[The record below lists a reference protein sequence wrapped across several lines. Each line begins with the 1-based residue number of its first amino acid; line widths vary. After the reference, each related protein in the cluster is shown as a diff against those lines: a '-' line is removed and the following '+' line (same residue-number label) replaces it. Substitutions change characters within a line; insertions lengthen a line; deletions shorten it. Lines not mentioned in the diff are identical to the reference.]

1 MAMAAAAILMRSCT
15 LRSAMTPKQEIDKL
29 RNELERHNRLYYLE
43 AKPEISDYDFDQ
55 LLRRLQELEEK
66 HPEHF
71 DPNSPTQRVGGAPID
86 EFKTVIHDPPMLS
99 IENAYTL
106 DELREWDARVKR
118 GLGRDEVEYEAE
130 LKIDGVSIDLL
141 YEHGALVRGG
151 VRGDDVT
158 PNVRTVRNL
167 PLTIPTK
174 ERVEVRGEIYIPL
187 AEFAKLNEHLQ
198 EAGQEPLAN
207 PRNAAAG
214 SLRQKD
220 PKLAAQ
226 RRLYAYVYHVLG
238 AIASQWQAYERL
250 EKLGFPTNPKRTLCN
265 SLDDVIAFIEQC
277 RELRHELEFD
287 IDGIVVKVNKREQQ
301 QELGTTSKAPRWAI
315 AFKYPPEAAQTV
327 VRAINLYV
335 GRTGTVTPVAQFDEV
350 LLAGTRVVNASLH
363 NFDEVARKDVRVG
376 DTILVEKGGD
386 IIPKVVD
393 VLQDKRPSGA
403 EEIVPPTACPEG
415 GEPLHRFGGEVA
427 VRYIN
432 QGCPDIA
439 RESLFPFASRKAMD
453 IEGMGYERIKLML
466 AQGLVTD
473 YASLYELRVD
483 VVAQPE
489 RMGEKSAQKLIDSI
503 EASKG
508 RPLPN
513 FVFALG
519 IRSVG
524 ERAAKLLADRFPSI
538 DALMDATAE
547 ALVEVPEIGP
557 KVAESVTFYFSVPAN
572 RERIEKM
579 QRLGV
584 NPTHT
589 RTATGDKLAGKSV
602 VVTGTLQR
610 FTRDEIPHRTEREG
624 GKEAASV
631 SSKTAYVVAGEAA
644 GSKLEKA
651 KSLGVPVLT
660 EEEFLELI
668 D

>member
-1 MAMAAAAILMRSCT
+1 
-15 LRSAMTPKQEIDKL
+15 MTAKQEIEKL
-29 RNELERHNRLYYLE
+29 RRELERHNRLYYLE

-66 HPEHF
+66 HPECF

-86 EFKTVIHDPPMLS
+86 EFKTVVHDPPMLS

-141 YEHGALVRGG
+141 YEHGALVRGATRGDG

-226 RRLYAYVYHVLG
+226 RRLYAYVYHVVG

-250 EKLGFPTNPKRTLCN
+250 EKLGFPTNPKRTVCN
-265 SLDDVIAFIEQC
+265 SLDDVIAFIE
-277 RELRHELEFD
+277 EWHEHRHDLQFD

-393 VLQDKRPSGA
+393 VLKDKRPPGA
-403 EEIVPPTACPEG
+403 EEVVPPTACPEC
-415 GEPLHRFGGEVA
+415 GEPLHKFEGEVA
-427 VRYIN
+427 VRCIN
-432 QGCPDIA
+432 QGCPAIA
-439 RESLFPFASRKAMD
+439 RESLFHFASRKAMD
-453 IEGMGYERIKLML
+453 IEGLGYERIKLML

-473 YASLYELRVD
+473 YASLYELRVGD
-483 VVAQPE
+483 VAQLE

-503 EASKG
+503 EASKA

-513 FVFALG
+513 FIFALG
-519 IRSVG
+519 IRFVG
-524 ERAAKLLADRFPSI
+524 ERAAKLLAERFPSI
-538 DALMDATAE
+538 DALMDATTE

-572 RERIEKM
+572 RERIAKM

-584 NPTHT
+584 NPMHT
-589 RTATGDKLAGKSV
+589 PAATGTKLAGKSV
-602 VVTGTLQR
+602 VVTGTLTR
-610 FTRDEIPHRTEREG
+610 FTRDEIHHLIEREG
-624 GKEAASV
+624 GKPAGSV

-660 EEEFLELI
+660 EEEFLALI
-668 D
+668 SA

>member
-1 MAMAAAAILMRSCT
+1 
-15 LRSAMTPKQEIDKL
+15 MTAKQEIEKL
-29 RNELERHNRLYYLE
+29 RRELERHNRLYYLE
-43 AKPEISDYDFDQ
+43 ATPEISDYEFDQ

-66 HPEHF
+66 HPECF

-86 EFKTVIHDPPMLS
+86 EFKTVVHDPPMLS

-118 GLGRDEVEYEAE
+118 GLGREEVEYEAE

-141 YEHGALVRGG
+141 YENGALVRGATRGDG

-250 EKLGFPTNPKRTLCN
+250 EKLGFPTNPKRTVCN

-335 GRTGTVTPVAQFDEV
+335 GRTGTVTPVAQFDPV
-350 LLAGTRVVNASLH
+350 QLGGTTVVNASLH

-393 VLQDKRPSGA
+393 VLKDKRPPGA
-403 EEIVPPTACPEG
+403 EEIVPPTACPEC
-415 GEPLHRFGGEVA
+415 GEPLHKFEGEVA
-427 VRYIN
+427 VRCIN
-432 QGCPDIA
+432 QGCPAIA
-439 RESLFPFASRKAMD
+439 RESLFHFASRKAMD
-453 IEGMGYERIKLML
+453 IEGLGYERIKLML

-483 VVAQPE
+483 DVAQLE

-519 IRSVG
+519 IRFVG

-602 VVTGTLQR
+602 VVTGTLTR
-610 FTRDEIPHRTEREG
+610 FTRDEIHHLIEREG
-624 GKEAASV
+624 GKPAASV

>member
-1 MAMAAAAILMRSCT
+1 
-15 LRSAMTPKQEIDKL
+15 MTAKQEIEKL
-29 RNELERHNRLYYLE
+29 RRELERHNRLYYLE

-66 HPEHF
+66 HPECF

-86 EFKTVIHDPPMLS
+86 EFKTVVHDPPMLS

-141 YEHGALVRGG
+141 YEHGALVRGATRGDG

-167 PLTIPTK
+167 PLTISTK

-226 RRLYAYVYHVLG
+226 RRLYAYVYHVVG

-250 EKLGFPTNPKRTLCN
+250 EKLGFPTNPKRTVCN
-265 SLDDVIAFIEQC
+265 SLDDVIAFIE
-277 RELRHELEFD
+277 EWHEHRHDLQFD

-393 VLQDKRPSGA
+393 VLKDKRPPGA
-403 EEIVPPTACPEG
+403 EEVVPPTACPEC
-415 GEPLHRFGGEVA
+415 GEPLHKFEGEVA
-427 VRYIN
+427 VRCIN
-432 QGCPDIA
+432 QGCPAIA
-439 RESLFPFASRKAMD
+439 RESLFHFASRKAMD
-453 IEGMGYERIKLML
+453 IEGLGYERIKLML
-466 AQGLVTD
+466 AQRLVTD
-473 YASLYELRVD
+473 YASLYELRVGD
-483 VVAQPE
+483 VAQLE

-519 IRSVG
+519 IRFVG
-524 ERAAKLLADRFPSI
+524 ERAAKLLAERFPSI
-538 DALMDATAE
+538 DALMDATTE

-572 RERIEKM
+572 RERIAKM

-584 NPTHT
+584 NPMHT
-589 RTATGDKLAGKSV
+589 PAATGTKLAGKSV
-602 VVTGTLQR
+602 VVTGTLTR
-610 FTRDEIPHRTEREG
+610 FTRDEIHHLIEREG
-624 GKEAASV
+624 GKPAGSV

-660 EEEFLELI
+660 EEEFLALI
-668 D
+668 SA

>member
-1 MAMAAAAILMRSCT
+1 
-15 LRSAMTPKQEIDKL
+15 
-29 RNELERHNRLYYLE
+29 
-43 AKPEISDYDFDQ
+43 
-55 LLRRLQELEEK
+55 
-66 HPEHF
+66 
-71 DPNSPTQRVGGAPID
+71 
-86 EFKTVIHDPPMLS
+86 MLS

-141 YEHGALVRGG
+141 YEHGALVRGATRGDG

-167 PLTIPTK
+167 PLRIATK
-174 ERVEVRGEIYIPL
+174 DRVEVRGEIYIPL
-187 AEFAKLNEHLQ
+187 AEFAKLNEQLQ

-238 AIASQWQAYERL
+238 AIASQSQAYERM
-250 EKLGFPTNPKRTLCN
+250 EKLGFPTNPKRTVCN
-265 SLDDVIAFIEQC
+265 SLDDVIAFIEQWH
-277 RELRHELEFD
+277 EHRHDLEFD

-376 DTILVEKGGD
+376 DTIMVEKGGD

-393 VLQDKRPSGA
+393 VLKDKRPPGA
-403 EEIVPPTACPEG
+403 EEVVPPTACPEC
-415 GEPLHRFGGEVA
+415 GEPLHKFEGEVA
-427 VRYIN
+427 VRCIN
-432 QGCPDIA
+432 QGCPAIA
-439 RESLFPFASRKAMD
+439 RESLFHFASRKAMD
-453 IEGMGYERIKLML
+453 IEGLGYERIKLML

-483 VVAQPE
+483 DVAQLE

-503 EASKG
+503 EASKA

-519 IRSVG
+519 IRFVG

-572 RERIEKM
+572 RERIAKM

-602 VVTGTLQR
+602 VVTGTLTR
-610 FTRDEIPHRTEREG
+610 FTRDEIHHLIEREG
-624 GKEAASV
+624 GKPASSV
-631 SSKTAYVVAGEAA
+631 SSKTACVVAGEAA

-660 EEEFLELI
+660 EEEFLALVS
-668 D
+668 

>member
-1 MAMAAAAILMRSCT
+1 
-15 LRSAMTPKQEIDKL
+15 MTAKQEIEKL
-29 RNELERHNRLYYLE
+29 RRELERHNRLYYLE
-43 AKPEISDYDFDQ
+43 ATPEISDYEFDQ

-66 HPEHF
+66 HPECF

-86 EFKTVIHDPPMLS
+86 EFKTVVHDPPMLS

-118 GLGRDEVEYEAE
+118 GLGREEVEYEAE

-141 YEHGALVRGG
+141 YENGALVRGATRGDG

-265 SLDDVIAFIEQC
+265 NLDDVIAFIEQC

-335 GRTGTVTPVAQFDEV
+335 GRTGTVTPVAQFDPV
-350 LLAGTRVVNASLH
+350 QLGGTTVVNASLH

-403 EEIVPPTACPEG
+403 EEIVPPTACPEC
-415 GEPLHRFGGEVA
+415 GEPLHKFEGEVA
-427 VRYIN
+427 VRCIN
-432 QGCPDIA
+432 QGCPAIA
-439 RESLFPFASRKAMD
+439 RESLFHFASRKAMD
-453 IEGMGYERIKLML
+453 IEGLGYERIKLML

-483 VVAQPE
+483 DVAQLE

-519 IRSVG
+519 IRFVG

-602 VVTGTLQR
+602 VVTGTLTR
-610 FTRDEIPHRTEREG
+610 FTRDEIHHLIEREG
-624 GKEAASV
+624 GKPAASV

>member
-1 MAMAAAAILMRSCT
+1 
-15 LRSAMTPKQEIDKL
+15 MTAKKEIDKL
-29 RNELERHNRLYYLE
+29 RRELERHNRLYYLE
-43 AKPEISDYDFDQ
+43 ARPEISDYDFDQ
-55 LLRRLQELEEK
+55 MLRRLQELEEK
-66 HPEHF
+66 HPEFF
-71 DPNSPTQRVGGAPID
+71 DANSPTQRVGGAPIE
-86 EFKTVIHDPPMLS
+86 EFKSVVHDPPMLS

-106 DELREWDARVKR
+106 DELREWDGRVKR
-118 GLGRDEVEYEAE
+118 GLGVDEVEYEAE
-130 LKIDGVSIDLL
+130 LKIDGVSIDIL
-141 YEHGALVRGG
+141 YENGALVRGATRGDG

-167 PLTIPTK
+167 PLHIATND
-174 ERVEVRGEIYIPL
+174 RLEVRGEIYIPL
-187 AEFAKLNEHLQ
+187 AEFAKLNEQLQ

-238 AIASQWQAYERL
+238 AIASQSQAYARI
-250 EKLGFPTNPKRTLCN
+250 EKLGLPANPKRTVCAN
-265 SLDDVIAFIEQC
+265 LDEVIAFIDHWNEH
-277 RELRHELEFD
+277 RHDLEFD
-287 IDGIVVKVNKREQQ
+287 IDGIVVKVNRREQQ
-301 QELGTTSKAPRWAI
+301 LELGATSKAPRWAI

-335 GRTGTVTPVAQFDEV
+335 GRTGTVTPVAQFDGV

-393 VLQDKRPSGA
+393 VLKEKRPRGA
-403 EEIVPPTACPEG
+403 KAIEPPTDCPECG
-415 GEPLHRFGGEVA
+415 QPLHRFEGEVA
-427 VRYIN
+427 VRCIN
-432 QGCPDIA
+432 QGCPAIA
-439 RESLFPFASRKAMD
+439 RESLFHFASRKAMD
-453 IEGMGYERIKLML
+453 IEGLGYERIKLML

-483 VVAQPE
+483 DVAQLE

-503 EASKG
+503 AASKV
-508 RPLPN
+508 RPLPS

-519 IRSVG
+519 IRFVG

-538 DALMDATAE
+538 GALMDATAE
-547 ALVEVPEIGP
+547 ELVEVPEIGP

-572 RERIEKM
+572 RERIAKM
-579 QRLGV
+579 QHLGV

-589 RTATGDKLAGKSV
+589 PTATGTKLAGKAV
-602 VVTGTLQR
+602 VVTGTLTR
-610 FTRDEIPHRTEREG
+610 FTRDEIHHLIEREG
-624 GKEAASV
+624 GKPAGSV
-631 SSKTAYVVAGEAA
+631 SSKTAYVVAGDAA

-660 EEEFLELI
+660 EEEFLTLI
-668 D
+668 G

>member
-1 MAMAAAAILMRSCT
+1 
-15 LRSAMTPKQEIDKL
+15 MTPKQEIDKL
-29 RNELERHNRLYYLE
+29 RSELERHNRLYYLE

-141 YEHGALVRGG
+141 YEHGALVRAATRGDG

-167 PLTIPTK
+167 PLRIPGD
-174 ERVEVRGEIYIPL
+174 RVEVRGEIYIPL
-187 AEFAKLNEHLQ
+187 AEFAKLNEQLQ

-214 SLRQKD
+214 GLRQKD
-220 PKLAAQ
+220 PKLVAQ

-238 AIASQWQAYERL
+238 AIESQWQAYAML
-250 EKLGFPTNPKRTLCN
+250 ESLGFPTNPQRCVCA
-265 SLDDVIAFIEQC
+265 SLDEVIEFIDKWQEH
-277 RELRHELEFD
+277 RHDLEFD

-301 QELGTTSKAPRWAI
+301 LELGTTSKAPRWAI

-327 VRAINLYV
+327 VRTINFYV
-335 GRTGTVTPVAQFDEV
+335 GRTGTVTPVAQFDPV
-350 LLAGTRVVNASLH
+350 QLAGTTVVNASLH

-393 VLQDKRPSGA
+393 VLKDKRPRGA
-403 EEIVPPTACPEG
+403 RAVQPPTQCPEC
-415 GEPLHRFGGEVA
+415 GEPLHKFEGEVA
-427 VRYIN
+427 VRCIN
-432 QGCPDIA
+432 QGCPAIA
-439 RESLFPFASRKAMD
+439 RESLFHFASRKAMD
-453 IEGMGYERIKLML
+453 IEGLGYERIKLML

-483 VVAQPE
+483 AVAQLE

-503 EASKG
+503 EGSKA

-513 FVFALG
+513 FIFALG
-519 IRSVG
+519 IRFVG
-524 ERAAKLLADRFPSI
+524 ERAAKLLAERFASI
-538 DALMDATAE
+538 DALMSATVE
-547 ALVEVPEIGP
+547 ELVAVPEIGP

-584 NPTHT
+584 DPKHT
-589 RTATGDKLAGKSV
+589 PAATGTKLTGKSV
-602 VVTGTLQR
+602 VVTGTLTR
-610 FTRDEIPHRTEREG
+610 FTRDEIHKLIEREG
-624 GKEAASV
+624 GKPAASV
-631 SSKTAYVVAGEAA
+631 SSKTAYLVAGEAA

-660 EEEFLELI
+660 EEEFLTLI
-668 D
+668 GA